1 MSGTGTSP
9 ALPPVVGCRML
20 RSPSHESVTTD
31 LSLFS
36 VSSLATSEAA
46 GRGPRLVSFRSCDIA
61 RGPSPNPDKTHT
73 PSRAPPPDIPEILW
87 FEEENELIRS
97 CAVLS
102 SALGLQKSFSTSD
115 ITAAAAATTSTNGY
129 LPAALGGRSAI
140 SELALSAVQRTGF
153 HPRLEHASRSCS
165 TWVAVGDVA
174 STSQLP
180 SPHGGQSQSTT
191 CTTSTTQQTTPPPPS
206 FTAADLIRS
215 VNKKVR
221 QNYIR
226 RRLMTTYKALERL
239 SQSEFNLDRLEMA
252 AAAASSPS
260 PTNQES
266 TTPSNV
272 VHLQVPG
279 TPQPTPP
286 PAAAAATLLR
296 VVASSN
302 LPLTV
307 TDVER
312 ERGKPLSKYDRNMM
326 IFNWLHTLDDSSFE
340 GLQ

>member
-1 MSGTGTSP
+1 MTS
-9 ALPPVVGCRML
+9 ADNNAGEQSKGPPQTPVLTVGCRML

-36 VSSLATSEAA
+36 VSSLASEAA
-46 GRGPRLVSFRSCDIA
+46 GKGVRLVSFKSCTDVA
-61 RGPSPNPDKTHT
+61 GRGPSPNPD
-73 PSRAPPPDIPEILW
+73 SRSTRPPDIPEVLW
-87 FEEENELIRS
+87 FEEENDLIRS
-97 CAVLS
+97 CAALS

-115 ITAAAAATTSTNGY
+115 ISQ
-129 LPAALGGRSAI
+129 LPSPEETPSCTLLRSAV
-140 SELALSAVQRTGF
+140 SELALSSIQRSGYLIDN
-153 HPRLEHASRSCS
+153 PRLEHASRSCS

-180 SPHGGQSQSTT
+180 SPHGGQHN
-191 CTTSTTQQTTPPPPS
+191 TSTAPPPAPPS

-239 SQSEFNLDRLEMA
+239 SQSEFNLDRLEVA
-252 AAAASSPS
+252 AANAASGSY
-260 PTNQES
+260 
-266 TTPSNV
+266 TTPKPSTDIPA
-272 VHLQVPG
+272 VHLTVPG
-279 TPQPTPP
+279 PGPP
-286 PAAAAATLLR
+286 PPSCTQVTTILR
-296 VVASSN
+296 VVKQRTNSKN

-312 ERGKPLSKYDRNMM
+312 ERGRPLSKYDRNMM

-340 GLQ
+340 GQ